1 MGHTH
6 SQLVRLLSE
15 MIQFGTIIE
24 VQAKP
29 LRYKVQFDEHR
40 VSGWIPMNVSHAAEV
55 RSWKPL
61 QVGEQVVVLKPFGAQ
76 GGVIVASLNQTK
88 FDQPKDKL
96 NLYYH
101 EFPDGTW
108 LEYDMEEHKL
118 TGHVEGDLILTTAG
132 NAKLTATQNVEL
144 KSSGDMTFNSEGA
157 MTFHSKGQMSQS
169 TDSSMSLSSKGAMSQ
184 STEQAMSIHSKGE
197 LTQSTDAAMN
207 LHSAGEMTHSAD
219 SPINISTPRLNLN

>member
-1 MGHTH
+1 MSHTP

-29 LRYKVQFDEHR
+29 LRYKVQFDENR

-55 RSWKPL
+55 RSFKPL

-88 FDQPKDKL
+88 FDQPKEQL

-132 NAKLTATQNVEL
+132 NAKLTATQNVEI
-144 KSSGDMTFNSEGA
+144 KSSGDMTFNSEGTMTFHSKGT

-169 TDSSMSLSSKGAMSQ
+169 TDA
-184 STEQAMSIHSKGE
+184 T
-197 LTQSTDAAMN
+197 MN

>member
-55 RSWKPL
+55 RSFKPL

-132 NAKLTATQNVEL
+132 NAKLTATQNVEI
-144 KSSGDMTFNSEGA
+144 KSSGDMTFNSEGT

-169 TDSSMSLSSKGAMSQ
+169 TDA
-184 STEQAMSIHSKGE
+184 T
-197 LTQSTDAAMN
+197 MN

>member
-6 SQLVRLLSE
+6 SRLVRLLSE

-29 LRYKVQFDEHR
+29 LRYKVQFDENR
-40 VSGWIPMNVSHAAEV
+40 VSGWIPMNVSHAAQV

-144 KSSGDMTFNSEGA
+144 KSSGDMTFNSEGT
-157 MTFHSKGQMSQS
+157 MTFHSKGQMS
-169 TDSSMSLSSKGAMSQ
+169 
-184 STEQAMSIHSKGE
+184 
-197 LTQSTDAAMN
+197 QSTDAAMN

>member
-29 LRYKVQFDEHR
+29 LRYKVQFDENR
-40 VSGWIPMNVSHAAEV
+40 VSDWIPMNVSHAAEV

-169 TDSSMSLSSKGAMSQ
+169 TD
-184 STEQAMSIHSKGE
+184 
-197 LTQSTDAAMN
+197 AAMN

>member
-1 MGHTH
+1 MEFTPA
-6 SQLVRLLSE
+6 QLVRLLSE

-29 LRYKVQFDEHR
+29 LRYKVRFDEHR
-40 VSGWIPMNVSHAAEV
+40 VSGWISMNVSHAAEV

-88 FDQPKDKL
+88 FDQPKEQL

-169 TDSSMSLSSKGAMSQ
+169 TD
-184 STEQAMSIHSKGE
+184 
-197 LTQSTDAAMN
+197 AAMN
-207 LHSAGEMTHSAD
+207 LHSAGEMTHTAD
-219 SPINISTPRLNLN
+219 SPININTPRLNLN

>member
-29 LRYKVQFDEHR
+29 LRYKVQFDENR

-132 NAKLTATQNVEL
+132 NAKLTATQNVEI
-144 KSSGDMTFNSEGA
+144 KSSGDMTFNSEGT

-169 TDSSMSLSSKGAMSQ
+169 TDA
-184 STEQAMSIHSKGE
+184 T
-197 LTQSTDAAMN
+197 MN

>member
-29 LRYKVQFDEHR
+29 LRYKVQFDENR

-132 NAKLTATQNVEL
+132 NAKLTATQNVEI
-144 KSSGDMTFNSEGA
+144 KSSGDMTFNSEGT

-169 TDSSMSLSSKGAMSQ
+169 TDA
-184 STEQAMSIHSKGE
+184 T
-197 LTQSTDAAMN
+197 MN
-207 LHSAGEMTHSAD
+207 LHSVGEMTHSAD

>member
-15 MIQFGTIIE
+15 MIQFGTVIE

-29 LRYKVQFDEHR
+29 LRYKVQFDKNR

-157 MTFHSKGQMSQS
+157 MTFHSKGAMSQS
-169 TDSSMSLSSKGAMSQ
+169 TDA
-184 STEQAMSIHSKGE
+184 T
-197 LTQSTDAAMN
+197 MN
-207 LHSAGEMTHSAD
+207 LHSAGEMTHSAY

>member
-1 MGHTH
+1 MRLEYTPA
-6 SQLVRLLSE
+6 QLVRLLSE

-55 RSWKPL
+55 RSFKPL

-88 FDQPKDKL
+88 FDQPKEQL

-169 TDSSMSLSSKGAMSQ
+169 TD
-184 STEQAMSIHSKGE
+184 
-197 LTQSTDAAMN
+197 AAMN
-207 LHSAGEMTHSAD
+207 LHSAGEMTHTAD
-219 SPINISTPRLNLN
+219 SPININTPRLNLN

>member
-1 MGHTH
+1 MSHTP

-29 LRYKVQFDEHR
+29 LRYKVQFDELR

-88 FDQPKDKL
+88 FDQPKEQL

-184 STEQAMSIHSKGE
+184 SAEQAMSIHSKGE

-207 LHSAGEMTHSAD
+207 LHSAGDMTHSAD

>member
-1 MGHTH
+1 MGF
-6 SQLVRLLSE
+6 SSAQLVRLLSE
-15 MIQFGTIIE
+15 MIQFGTIVD

-29 LRYKVQFDEHR
+29 LRYKVQFDENR
-40 VSGWIPMNVSHAAEV
+40 VSSWIPMNVDHAAEV

-88 FDQPKDKL
+88 FDQPKDQL

-108 LEYDMEEHKL
+108 LEYDMEQHKL
-118 TGHVEGDLILTTAG
+118 TGHIEGDLILTTAG
-132 NAKLTATQNVEL
+132 NAKLTAKQNVEL
-144 KSSGDMTFNSEGA
+144 KSSGNMTFTSEGA
-157 MTFHSKGQMSQS
+157 MSMHSKGPM
-169 TDSSMSLSSKGAMSQ
+169 T
-184 STEQAMSIHSKGE
+184 
-197 LTQSTDAAMN
+197 

-219 SPINISTPRLNLN
+219 APIHINTPRLNLN

>member
-1 MGHTH
+1 MSHTP

-55 RSWKPL
+55 RSFKPL

-88 FDQPKDKL
+88 FDQPKEQL

-184 STEQAMSIHSKGE
+184 SAEQAMSIHSKGE

>member
-29 LRYKVQFDEHR
+29 LRYKVQFDENR

-132 NAKLTATQNVEL
+132 NAKLTATQNVEI
-144 KSSGDMTFNSEGA
+144 KSRGDMTFNSEGQ
-157 MTFHSKGQMSQS
+157 MTFHSKG
-169 TDSSMSLSSKGAMSQ
+169 KV
-184 STEQAMSIHSKGE
+184 
-197 LTQSTDAAMN
+197 
-207 LHSAGEMTHSAD
+207 THSAD
-219 SPINISTPRLNLN
+219 SPINIITPRLNLN

>member
-1 MGHTH
+1 MEFTPA
-6 SQLVRLLSE
+6 QLVRLLSE

-55 RSWKPL
+55 RSFKPL

-88 FDQPKDKL
+88 FDQPKEQL

-169 TDSSMSLSSKGAMSQ
+169 TD
-184 STEQAMSIHSKGE
+184 
-197 LTQSTDAAMN
+197 AAMN
-207 LHSAGEMTHSAD
+207 LHSVGEMTHTAD
-219 SPINISTPRLNLN
+219 SPININTPRLNLN

>member
-29 LRYKVQFDEHR
+29 LRYKVQFDENR
-40 VSGWIPMNVSHAAEV
+40 VSGWIPMNVSHASEV

-96 NLYYH
+96 NLYYL

-132 NAKLTATQNVEL
+132 NAKLTATQNVEI
-144 KSSGDMTFNSEGA
+144 KSSGDMTFNSEGT

-169 TDSSMSLSSKGAMSQ
+169 TDA
-184 STEQAMSIHSKGE
+184 T
-197 LTQSTDAAMN
+197 MN

>member
-1 MGHTH
+1 MEFTPA
-6 SQLVRLLSE
+6 QLVRLLSE

-24 VQAKP
+24 VQTKP
-29 LRYKVQFDEHR
+29 LRYKVRFDEHR

-88 FDQPKDKL
+88 FDQPKEQL

-108 LEYDMEEHKL
+108 LEYDMDKHVLSGFVSGKVNLVVESEFRLESPKIIFVGDIEHDGTQRT
-118 TGHVEGDLILTTAG
+118 TGDIYDGVRSMAEDRDIYNDHDHPHGD
-132 NAKLTATQNVEL
+132 
-144 KSSGDMTFNSEGA
+144 
-157 MTFHSKGQMSQS
+157 
-169 TDSSMSLSSKGAMSQ
+169 
-184 STEQAMSIHSKGE
+184 
-197 LTQSTDAAMN
+197 
-207 LHSAGEMTHSAD
+207 
-219 SPINISTPRLNLN
+219 PIVGKVNQKQ

>member
-1 MGHTH
+1 MEYTPA
-6 SQLVRLLSE
+6 QLVRLLSE

-55 RSWKPL
+55 RSFKPL

-88 FDQPKDKL
+88 FDQPKEQL

-169 TDSSMSLSSKGAMSQ
+169 TD
-184 STEQAMSIHSKGE
+184 
-197 LTQSTDAAMN
+197 AAMN
-207 LHSAGEMTHSAD
+207 LHSAGEMTHTAD
-219 SPINISTPRLNLN
+219 SPININTPRLNLN

>member
-15 MIQFGTIIE
+15 MIQFGSIIE

-29 LRYKVQFDEHR
+29 LRYKVQFDENR
-40 VSGWIPMNVSHAAEV
+40 VSGWIPMNVSHAAQV

-96 NLYYH
+96 NLYYL

-132 NAKLTATQNVEL
+132 NAKLTATQNVEI
-144 KSSGDMTFNSEGA
+144 KSSGDMTFNSEGT

-169 TDSSMSLSSKGAMSQ
+169 TDA
-184 STEQAMSIHSKGE
+184 T
-197 LTQSTDAAMN
+197 MN

>member
-1 MGHTH
+1 MRLEYTPA
-6 SQLVRLLSE
+6 QLVRLLSE
-15 MIQFGTIIE
+15 MIQFGTIVE
-24 VQAKP
+24 VNAKP

-61 QVGEQVVVLKPFGAQ
+61 QMGEQVVVLKQFGSQ

-169 TDSSMSLSSKGAMSQ
+169 TD
-184 STEQAMSIHSKGE
+184 
-197 LTQSTDAAMN
+197 AAMN

>member
-1 MGHTH
+1 MRLEYTPA
-6 SQLVRLLSE
+6 QLVRLLSE

-55 RSWKPL
+55 RSFKPL

-88 FDQPKDKL
+88 FDQPKEQL

-169 TDSSMSLSSKGAMSQ
+169 TD
-184 STEQAMSIHSKGE
+184 
-197 LTQSTDAAMN
+197 AAMN

>member
-1 MGHTH
+1 MSHTP

-29 LRYKVQFDEHR
+29 LRYKVQFDENR

-55 RSWKPL
+55 RSFKPL

-88 FDQPKDKL
+88 FDQPKDQL

-132 NAKLTATQNVEL
+132 HAKLTATQNVEL

-157 MTFHSKGQMSQS
+157 MTFHSKGQ
-169 TDSSMSLSSKGAMSQ
+169 MSQ

>member
-1 MGHTH
+1 MEYTPA
-6 SQLVRLLSE
+6 QLVRLLSE
-15 MIQFGTIIE
+15 MIQFGTIVE
-24 VQAKP
+24 VNAKP

-61 QVGEQVVVLKPFGAQ
+61 QMGEQVVVLKQFGSQ

-169 TDSSMSLSSKGAMSQ
+169 TD
-184 STEQAMSIHSKGE
+184 
-197 LTQSTDAAMN
+197 AAMN